1 MAKTFGDN
9 VEGEWI
15 GFESEFGTSDG
26 ACRNVPDYQ
35 MPESLL
41 DWGVVLTGYE
51 HLTSTAVVDGKLKIR
66 RTRLLPAVGCAI
78 DSVPYDLYEKESEV
92 GDDSTGAFFEDGSFS
107 VGPHKLGQYNLSLS
121 LSLSHTHTHT
131 HTLRAHATIE
141 WRHNAIPRH
150 QTLHPFN
157 ERTPPPPNFE
167 QAVSA
172 TRPVGSYA

>member
-1 MAKTFGDN
+1 M
-9 VEGEWI
+9 EGEWI

-121 LSLSHTHTHT
+121 LSLSLSLTHTHT
-131 HTLRAHATIE
+131 HCVHMPRLSGGTTQSLDTKPCTLLMNAHL
-141 WRHNAIPRH
+141 RPRISSRRCRQRGPLDH
-150 QTLHPFN
+150 M
-157 ERTPPPPNFE
+157 RD
-167 QAVSA
+167 S
-172 TRPVGSYA
+172 RR